1 MAPKRKLVLKSI
13 WDESLVRDVLPNP
26 HHRARMWQWLVNHPD
41 KDVCDVPFD
50 SWSTAKKPAQILIEQ
65 FKLLTCKIVEQNDS
79 ARGDTHKLLLE
90 LQDGHRIETVIM
102 KHAAHAT
109 VCVSSQIGCQMGC
122 RFCATGTMGIIGN
135 LTSGEI
141 MEQLVYANQ
150 LLHSLR
156 SDSTQTAAG
165 LAKIRNVVFMG
176 MGEPLNNYDNL
187 KLAVE
192 FMVDDRRFGLSPK
205 HVTVSTVGV
214 LKSMQRLSD
223 DLPAVMLAVSLHAP
237 NQEVRMKIVP
247 AASAHKID
255 KIMAA
260 IDLHIERNKEAWSK
274 KREAA
279 RGYILIKGVN
289 DLEEHA
295 HELGQLLAPRRDH
308 ILLNLIPY
316 NPTEVAEDYEP
327 PTEESVR
334 RFFDI
339 CISEPYVIHTRVRQE
354 MGQDVAAACGQL
366 ALVSKK
372 QDSAPR
378 DIEDYGSRTRTKQ
391 TKTKIRER
399 NPPSPDVASHISR
412 ANMLCYVSVALPLAV
427 VSILELIRPA
437 Q

>member
-1 MAPKRKLVLKSI
+1 VLLS
-13 WDESLVRDVLPNP
+13 
-26 HHRARMWQWLVNHPD
+26 
-41 KDVCDVPFD
+41 
-50 SWSTAKKPAQILIEQ
+50 
-65 FKLLTCKIVEQNDS
+65 
-79 ARGDTHKLLLE
+79 
-90 LQDGHRIETVIM
+90 
-102 KHAAHAT
+102 
-109 VCVSSQIGCQMGC
+109 
-122 RFCATGTMGIIGN
+122 N
-135 LTSGEI
+135 L
-141 MEQLVYANQ
+141 A
-150 LLHSLR
+150 
-156 SDSTQTAAG
+156 
-165 LAKIRNVVFMG
+165 
-176 MGEPLNNYDNL
+176 
-187 KLAVE
+187 
-192 FMVDDRRFGLSPK
+192 PK

-279 RGYILIKGVN
+279 RGMPITPEEWELRLQRNSGKRPNKITGVMIEYILIKGVN

-295 HELGQLLAPRRDH
+295 HELGRLLVPRRDH

-354 MGQDVAAACGQL
+354 MGQDVAAACG
-366 ALVSKK
+366 VSKK

-399 NPPSPDVASHISR
+399 NAPSPDFASHISR